1 MITYKITKR
10 NLKGQ
15 TTLDEGSCETYEDAL
30 EIYID
35 CVIDHGKD
43 DSWIDEDY
51 SRIKLG
57 KNNIKYR
64 KLLQCL
70 NRDQYTSEEFLS
82 PTDGMPYM
90 LELSVTGQEEDD
102 DEYELF
108 SEGLDP
114 KYADQPENQYGEKWE
129 RLSGTYLN
137 SVIESIMKD
146 IRVDSSDEDGPRM
159 ERMSLGDLHICEDGH
174 LIAEIYG
181 GANGGGFRGV
191 ESNWPFYLAL
201 VKKFLLKLLDYDN
214 GNMFKDVWMI
224 DWDNDCC
231 DDVWTL
237 TLGIRLSDK
246 EKLHLVE
253 GNKFP
258 VVDPTQL
265 DVSLDA
271 AVEMVNPLANDAI
284 EVANAAATVAESR
297 KRK

>member
-1 MITYKITKR
+1 MKATITRIDNNGTEVEWEGDVSSPEEAFDIFTDAIIDRKADDYYLWQDYTRILDGRNKLFRDKRIGWLKKDGKI
-10 NLKGQ
+10 
-15 TTLDEGSCETYEDAL
+15 EETFLTGKYSLEL
-30 EIYID
+30 EISD
-35 CVIDHGKD
+35 DKD
-43 DSWIDEDY
+43 RDEETWFVAESMD
-51 SRIKLG
+51 
-57 KNNIKYR
+57 
-64 KLLQCL
+64 
-70 NRDQYTSEEFLS
+70 
-82 PTDGMPYM
+82 P
-90 LELSVTGQEEDD
+90 
-102 DEYELF
+102 EY
-108 SEGLDP
+108 GD
-114 KYADQPENQYGEKWE
+114 KPENQYGEKWM
-129 RLSGTYLN
+129 RLQSTYLN
-137 SVIESIMKD
+137 GILDFIMKD

-181 GANGGGFRGV
+181 GANGGGLRGV

-214 GNMFKDVWMI
+214 GDFFKDVWMV

-237 TLGIRLSDK
+237 TLGITLSDK

-265 DVSLDA
+265 DIGLDA

>member
-1 MITYKITKR
+1 MKATITKIDNSGTEVVWEGDVR
-10 NLKGQ
+10 S
-15 TTLDEGSCETYEDAL
+15 LDEAFDIYTNAIIGRKADDYCLWQDYTRILDGHNKLYRDKCMGWLKKNGKISETFL
-30 EIYID
+30 T
-35 CVIDHGKD
+35 GK
-43 DSWIDEDY
+43 Y
-51 SRIKLG
+51 S
-57 KNNIKYR
+57 
-64 KLLQCL
+64 
-70 NRDQYTSEEFLS
+70 
-82 PTDGMPYM
+82 
-90 LELSVTGQEEDD
+90 LELKVDIHDDWEEDD
-102 DEYELF
+102 DWELF
-108 SEGLDP
+108 SESLDP
-114 KYADQPENQYGEKWE
+114 EYGDKPENQYGEKWM
-129 RLSGTYLN
+129 RIQSTYLN
-137 SVIESIMKD
+137 GILDSIMKD

-181 GANGGGFRGV
+181 GANGGGLRGV

-214 GNMFKDVWMI
+214 GGFFKDVWMV
-224 DWDNDCC
+224 DWNNDCC

-237 TLGIRLSDK
+237 TLGITLSDK

-253 GNKFP
+253 GNKFS

-284 EVANAAATVAESR
+284 EIANAEATVAESR

>member
-1 MITYKITKR
+1 MKATITRIDNNGTEVEWEGDVSSPEAAFDIYTDAIIDRKADDYYLWQDYTRILDGRNKLFRDKRIGWLKKDGKI
-10 NLKGQ
+10 
-15 TTLDEGSCETYEDAL
+15 EETFLTGKYSLEL
-30 EIYID
+30 EISD
-35 CVIDHGKD
+35 DKD
-43 DSWIDEDY
+43 RDEETWFVAESMD
-51 SRIKLG
+51 
-57 KNNIKYR
+57 
-64 KLLQCL
+64 
-70 NRDQYTSEEFLS
+70 
-82 PTDGMPYM
+82 P
-90 LELSVTGQEEDD
+90 
-102 DEYELF
+102 EY
-108 SEGLDP
+108 GD
-114 KYADQPENQYGEKWE
+114 KPENQYGEKWM
-129 RLSGTYLN
+129 RLQSTYLN
-137 SVIESIMKD
+137 GILDFIMKD

-181 GANGGGFRGV
+181 GANGGGLRGV

-214 GNMFKDVWMI
+214 GDFFKDVWMI

-237 TLGIRLSDK
+237 TLGITLSDK

-265 DVSLDA
+265 DIGLDA